1 MIKIISTGSSTAK
14 VIDENGNEIK
24 KVQSVNIKM
33 SPGEYHTATLEV
45 FNIYLET
52 EAIEDYTDFNLEE
65 FTSEYLE
72 KLKDAITKE
81 LELRQ

>member
-24 KVQSVNIKM
+24 KVQSINIKM
-33 SPGEYHTATLEV
+33 NPSEFHTATLEV

-52 EAIEDYTDFNLEE
+52 EAIEDYIDFNLEE
-65 FTSEYLE
+65 FTSVYLE

>member
-33 SPGEYHTATLEV
+33 SPCEFHTATLEV
-45 FNIYLET
+45 FNFHPSLT
-52 EAIEDYTDFNLEE
+52 
-65 FTSEYLE
+65 TSF
-72 KLKDAITKE
+72 LKANSPNVRK
-81 LELRQ
+81 